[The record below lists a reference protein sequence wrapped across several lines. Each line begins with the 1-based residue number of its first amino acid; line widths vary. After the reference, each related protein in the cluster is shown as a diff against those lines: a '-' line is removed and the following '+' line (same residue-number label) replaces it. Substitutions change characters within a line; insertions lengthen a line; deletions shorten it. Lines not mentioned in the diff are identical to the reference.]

1 MVIVGSPGMRSAL
14 VSVSSATL
22 RQQRLTD
29 SLLHFLSC
37 FNDGYLGL
45 YLPQHCWP
53 QNGYTL
59 HTSKI
64 IPHVIYSMTLFG
76 PMKVTHVNLKF
87 KDLLSMMSQFLTH
100 AQELRIS

>member
-1 MVIVGSPGMRSAL
+1 MTV
-14 VSVSSATL
+14 TW
-22 RQQRLTD
+22 
-29 SLLHFLSC
+29 
-37 FNDGYLGL
+37 GYISHNTGG
-45 YLPQHCWP
+45 HCGQS